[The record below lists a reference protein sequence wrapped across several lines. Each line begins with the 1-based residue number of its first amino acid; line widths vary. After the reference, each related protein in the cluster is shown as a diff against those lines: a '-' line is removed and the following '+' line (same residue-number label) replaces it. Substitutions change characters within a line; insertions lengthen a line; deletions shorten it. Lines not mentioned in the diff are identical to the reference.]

1 MAGQLWSVNSL
12 GGYQYS
18 LELSDILR
26 TSVQPLCKYRQFCDA
41 RDFVD
46 KGLHKGQL
54 FTWNVYNDV
63 SNAGTTLTETT
74 TLPTANYTIA
84 QGTGTVLE
92 FGLAVPYT
100 GLLDNLSK
108 HPVQEIINK
117 VLKNDAKKTLDC
129 QAFAQFD
136 ATLLVVAAAA
146 ASGTVGTDT
155 SAVVLSTTGT
165 TTMTNSVNLHKNH
178 IKSIVDVMKE
188 RNIPGPA
195 ANDNSAPLIGGLAA

>member
-1 MAGQLWSVNSL
+1 MN
-12 GGYQYS
+12 
-18 LELSDILR
+18 
-26 TSVQPLCKYRQFCDA
+26 TT
-41 RDFVD
+41 
-46 KGLHKGQL
+46 QL

-136 ATLLVVAAAA
+136 ATLLVVCASA

-155 SAVVLSTTGT
+155 TAVTLSTTGT

-188 RNIPGPA
+188 RNIPWMS
-195 ANDNSAPLIGGLAA
+195 ANDNHPSLNGDLAA